1 MIVHLLLDDDH
12 QDPAPPP
19 PELSNLSSGRQAVV
33 SVEAETIEAVS
44 DCLLSRLMVD
54 LARKSERFF
63 SATP

>member
-1 MIVHLLLDDDH
+1 MSVHLLLDDDH
-12 QDPAPPP
+12 QDPAPP